1 VIKANSPLKNSIL
14 RVTLISLLFSLININ
29 YAIADSTS
37 ISTSCSTSN
46 GVVTNASVSFSV
58 SYSSGGVPD
67 KWEYSFDGTNY
78 VVIPG
83 VTGNSGSL
91 SATDWYTNSYSP
103 LIRATKGADVKN
115 LQAGSSCNGM
125 RARSYT
131 PAVSGTGAPTGS
143 AASGTTLTS
152 AVTFTSQPVAIVK
165 TYKWQRCS
173 DAAATSCVDIPSATA
188 ETYTATAT
196 DAGNYLRSVV
206 TGTSTVNGVS
216 QSTVGTSAVT
226 AQISETIP
234 GTPTAPTAVAGDGSA
249 TVTVAAGSGGAPSTY
264 LVSASPQVGGVTKTC
279 TVTGASGS
287 CTVTGLTNGVSY
299 TFTTTATNGS
309 GTSAASLASNSVT
322 PSDTTAPTVSGVNS
336 STGVGSSISIQVT
349 FSEVVTVAG
358 SPQLTIETGSTDRT
372 VNYVSGSGSNTLTFT
387 YVVQAEDNSADLN
400 YIATSPLTLN
410 SGTIKD
416 AANNNAILTLPAAG
430 AAGSLSAN
438 KAIVVDT
445 AAPTPTVSAISIIS
459 TGNVTVRSSE
469 IGTAYLVKSS
479 LNVSALADIT
489 GAADGDWN
497 QVAIATANTDTNLSA
512 AGLAT
517 ATYKLYVV
525 DALGNLSAGSS
536 NLVTIATATAPSMA
550 TNAAP
555 TGTAEFNSTLTNA
568 VTFSGVPTPTLT
580 YQWKSCTSATD
591 ISTCSDISSA
601 TAATYTATA
610 AVVGTYLRTSVTATN
625 GVGADST
632 VLSDATAMIAPIAP
646 GTPTVGTIVIGNLQI
661 SVPFTAPASNGGS
674 AIIKYQYS
682 TDGGVTWR
690 DRTDSGTTA
699 SPIVI
704 TDLSTDGTTDL
715 VAGTSYAVQIR
726 AVNSAVTPNG
736 VGTGSSTVT
745 ALTTPGAPTAV
756 SATTTG
762 TTTASVTFTP
772 PVSNGG
778 STIITYTVMSSPGG
792 VSASGA
798 ASPITVS
805 GLSASTEYTFTVTAT
820 NNLFTSANS
829 LPSAA
834 VTTAAIPPPPPGP
847 TASEIAQAQIDAANR
862 AAAARAIAEKL
873 IADKAAADAA
883 VKAAEE
889 KAAAE
894 VAAKVAADKA
904 AAEAAARA
912 AADRAAA
919 EAAIK
924 AVFDRMVAAQNAQMA
939 AAQAAQAAAVKIN
952 AANSAKAAAR
962 RAAIRA
968 EALTK
973 SPTVSPEDKQSA
985 ASAAAAAEVKAVEA
999 VNKAA
1004 IAAATQV
1011 ATKSAAVSATKEVTI
1026 SIGSLNSIQSTA
1038 RSSSMA
1044 SATASA
1050 VQSAANAAVKSATS
1064 QASTAKNAAEN
1075 AAKAA
1080 ADASARAELQ
1090 QKIADEAAVVAKE
1103 QQKALAKAAAEK
1115 AAAVKAAQAAAT
1127 ALAAVLEEQA
1137 AAEERMK
1144 KAKTESEIQLIDKLL
1159 TEVDKKVESAKEAL
1173 FSANEVVDDSEE
1185 LTAELEETLDQST
1198 VILEKQVKAAD
1209 TANKLVE
1216 KKITAAE
1223 VATQASVIAKSAAVA
1238 ASKAAKSLP
1247 RKIAKEIKAP
1257 AVVGRSDAVI
1267 NIGGLKP
1274 GQKIRVSVKVN
1285 IK

>member
-1 VIKANSPLKNSIL
+1 MNNSFVKIS
-14 RVTLISLLFSLININ
+14 LISLFFSLLNIS
-29 YAIADSTS
+29 YAVADSTS
-37 ISTSCSTSN
+37 ISTSCSSSN

-58 SYSSGGVPD
+58 SYSGGGVPD

-91 SATDWYTNSYSP
+91 SATDWYSNSYNP

-131 PAVSGTGAPTGS
+131 PAVSGTSAPTGS
-143 AASGTTLTS
+143 AASGATLTS

-173 DAAATSCVDIPSATA
+173 DAGATSCVDIPSATS

-206 TGTSTVNGVS
+206 TGTSTVNGVA
-216 QSTVGTSAVT
+216 QLAVGTSAVT

-249 TVTVAAGSGGAPSTY
+249 TVTVTAGSGGAPASY

-287 CTVTGLTNGVSY
+287 CTVTGLTNGVAY

-309 GTSAASLASNSVT
+309 GTSAASSASNSVT
-322 PSDTTAPTVSGVNS
+322 PADTTAPTVSGVNS
-336 STGVGSSISIQVT
+336 STANGSYGVGSSISIQVT
-349 FSEVVTVAG
+349 FSEVVTVG
-358 SPQLTIETGSTDRT
+358 GTPQLTIETGATDRT

-387 YVVQAEDNSADLN
+387 YVVQAGDNSADLN
-400 YIATSPLTLN
+400 YIETSPLTLN

-416 AANNNAILTLPAAG
+416 AANNNATLTLPSSG

-445 AAPTPTVSAISIIS
+445 TAPTPTVSAISIIS

-469 IGTAYLVKSS
+469 SGTAYLVKSS
-479 LNVSALADIT
+479 LSVSALADIT

-497 QVAIATANTDTNLSA
+497 QVAISTANTDTVLSA

-517 ATYKLYVV
+517 STYKLYVV

-555 TGTAEFNSTLTNA
+555 TGTAEFNSALTNA

-591 ISTCSDISSA
+591 INTCTDISTA

-632 VLSDATAMIAPIAP
+632 VLSDPTAVVVAIAP
-646 GTPTVGTIVIGNLQI
+646 GTPTLGTIVVGDLQI

-674 AIIKYQYS
+674 TIIKYQYS
-682 TDGGVTWR
+682 TDGGATWR
-690 DRTDSGTTA
+690 DRTDSGSTA

-715 VAGTSYAVQIR
+715 VAGTAYALQIR
-726 AVNSAVTPNG
+726 AVNSATTPNG

-745 ALTTPGAPTAV
+745 ALTTPGAPTGV
-756 SATTTG
+756 SATATG
-762 TTTASVTFTP
+762 TTASVTFTP
-772 PVSNGG
+772 PASNGG
-778 STIITYTVMSSPGG
+778 STITTYTVTSSPGG
-792 VSASGA
+792 VSATGG

-805 GLSASTEYTFTVTAT
+805 GLSASTAYTFTVTAR
-820 NNLFTSANS
+820 NNLTNSVNS
-829 LPSAA
+829 LPSTA
-834 VTTAAIPPPPPGP
+834 VTTAAAPPPPAGP
-847 TASEIAQAQIDAANR
+847 TAAEIAQAQNEAINR

-889 KAAAE
+889 KAAADL
-894 VAAKVAADKA
+894 AAKVLADKA
-904 AAEAAARA
+904 AADAAARA

-924 AVFDRMVAAQNAQMA
+924 AVFDRMVAAQNAQIA

-952 AANSAKAAAR
+952 AANSAKAAAQ

-968 EALTK
+968 EVLTK
-973 SPTVSPEDKQSA
+973 SPTVSPEDKQNA
-985 ASAAAAAEVKAVEA
+985 AAAAAAAEVKAVEA

-1011 ATKSAAVSATKEVTI
+1011 ATKSVAVKATKEVTI

-1044 SATASA
+1044 SASASA
-1050 VQSAANAAVKSATS
+1050 AQSAANAAVKSATS
-1064 QASTAKNAAEN
+1064 QASTAKSAADN

-1090 QKIADEAAVVAKE
+1090 QKIADEALVVAKE

-1115 AAAVKAAQAAAT
+1115 AAAEKAAQSEAT
-1127 ALAAVLEEQA
+1127 ALAAMLE
-1137 AAEERMK
+1137 
-1144 KAKTESEIQLIDKLL
+1144 
-1159 TEVDKKVESAKEAL
+1159 
-1173 FSANEVVDDSEE
+1173 
-1185 LTAELEETLDQST
+1185 
-1198 VILEKQVKAAD
+1198 
-1209 TANKLVE
+1209 
-1216 KKITAAE
+1216 
-1223 VATQASVIAKSAAVA
+1223 
-1238 ASKAAKSLP
+1238 
-1247 RKIAKEIKAP
+1247 
-1257 AVVGRSDAVI
+1257 
-1267 NIGGLKP
+1267 
-1274 GQKIRVSVKVN
+1274 
-1285 IK
+1285 

>member
-1 VIKANSPLKNSIL
+1 M
-14 RVTLISLLFSLININ
+14 
-29 YAIADSTS
+29 
-37 ISTSCSTSN
+37 
-46 GVVTNASVSFSV
+46 
-58 SYSSGGVPD
+58 
-67 KWEYSFDGTNY
+67 
-78 VVIPG
+78 
-83 VTGNSGSL
+83 
-91 SATDWYTNSYSP
+91 
-103 LIRATKGADVKN
+103 
-115 LQAGSSCNGM
+115 QAG
-125 RARSYT
+125 
-131 PAVSGTGAPTGS
+131 
-143 AASGTTLTS
+143 
-152 AVTFTSQPVAIVK
+152 
-165 TYKWQRCS
+165 
-173 DAAATSCVDIPSATA
+173 
-188 ETYTATAT
+188 
-196 DAGNYLRSVV
+196 
-206 TGTSTVNGVS
+206 
-216 QSTVGTSAVT
+216 
-226 AQISETIP
+226 
-234 GTPTAPTAVAGDGSA
+234 
-249 TVTVAAGSGGAPSTY
+249 
-264 LVSASPQVGGVTKTC
+264 
-279 TVTGASGS
+279 
-287 CTVTGLTNGVSY
+287 
-299 TFTTTATNGS
+299 
-309 GTSAASLASNSVT
+309 
-322 PSDTTAPTVSGVNS
+322 
-336 STGVGSSISIQVT
+336 
-349 FSEVVTVAG
+349 
-358 SPQLTIETGSTDRT
+358 
-372 VNYVSGSGSNTLTFT
+372 
-387 YVVQAEDNSADLN
+387 DNSADLN

-416 AANNNAILTLPAAG
+416 AANNNATLTLPAAG
-430 AAGSLSAN
+430 AVGSLSAN

-445 AAPTPTVSAISIIS
+445 TAPTPTVSAISIIS
-459 TGNVTVRSSE
+459 TGNVSVRSSE
-469 IGTAYLVKSS
+469 SGTAYLVKSS
-479 LNVSALADIT
+479 LSVSALADIT

-497 QVAIATANTDTNLSA
+497 QVAISTANTDTVLSA

-591 ISTCSDISSA
+591 INTCSDISSA

-610 AVVGTYLRTSVTATN
+610 AVVGTYLRTSATATN

-632 VLSDATAMIAPIAP
+632 VLSDPTVIIAPIAP
-646 GTPTVGTIVIGNLQI
+646 GTPTLGTIVLGDLQI

-674 AIIKYQYS
+674 TIIKYQYS
-682 TDGGVTWR
+682 TDGGATWR

-715 VAGTSYAVQIR
+715 VAGTAYAVQIR
-726 AVNSAVTPNG
+726 AVNSATSPNG
-736 VGTGSSTVT
+736 VGTG
-745 ALTTPGAPTAV
+745 
-756 SATTTG
+756 
-762 TTTASVTFTP
+762 
-772 PVSNGG
+772 
-778 STIITYTVMSSPGG
+778 TITTYTVTSSPGG

-805 GLSASTEYTFTVTAT
+805 GLSASTEYTFTVTAR
-820 NNLFTSANS
+820 NNLTNSANS

-847 TASEIAQAQIDAANR
+847 TAAEIAQAQIDAANR

-873 IADKAAADAA
+873 IADKAAADAVA
-883 VKAAEE
+883 KAAEE
-889 KAAAE
+889 KAAADL
-894 VAAKVAADKA
+894 AAKVAADKA

-952 AANSAKAAAR
+952 AANSAKAAAQ

-985 ASAAAAAEVKAVEA
+985 AAAAAAAEVKAVEA

-1011 ATKSAAVSATKEVTI
+1011 ATKSVAVTATKEVTI

-1050 VQSAANAAVKSATS
+1050 AQSAANAAVKSATS

-1080 ADASARAELQ
+1080 ADATARAELQ
-1090 QKIADEAAVVAKE
+1090 QKIANEALILAKE

-1115 AAAVKAAQAAAT
+1115 AAAEKAAQAAAT

-1144 KAKTESEIQLIDKLL
+1144 KAKTEAEIQLIDKLL
-1159 TEVDKKVESAKEAL
+1159 NEVDKKVESAKEVL
-1173 FSANEVVDDSEE
+1173 VSANEVVDESEE

-1209 TANKLVE
+1209 IANKLVE

-1223 VATQASVIAKSAAVA
+1223 VATQASVIARSAAVA

>member
-1 VIKANSPLKNSIL
+1 MIETRSAMKKTFVKI
-14 RVTLISLLFSLININ
+14 TLISLIFSLLNIN
-29 YAIADSTS
+29 YAAADSTS

-46 GVVTNASVSFSV
+46 GVVTNASVNFSV
-58 SYSSGGVPD
+58 SYSGGGVPD

-91 SATDWYTNSYSP
+91 SATDWYTNSYNP
-103 LIRATKGADVKN
+103 LIRATKGTDVKN

-131 PAVSGTGAPTGS
+131 PAVSGTSAPTGS
-143 AASGTTLTS
+143 AASGATLTS

-173 DAAATSCVDIPSATA
+173 DAGATSCVDIPSATS

-206 TGTSTVNGVS
+206 TGTSTVNGVA
-216 QSTVGTSAVT
+216 QLAVGTSAVT

-249 TVTVAAGSGGAPSTY
+249 TVTVAAGSGGAPASY

-287 CTVTGLTNGVSY
+287 CTVTGLTNGVAY

-309 GTSAASLASNSVT
+309 GTSAASSASNSVT
-322 PSDTTAPTVSGVNS
+322 PTDTTAPTVSGVSS
-336 STGVGSSISIQVT
+336 STANGSYGVGNSISIQIT
-349 FSEVVTVAG
+349 FSEVVTVG
-358 SPQLTIETGSTDRT
+358 GTPQFTIETGATDRT

-387 YVVQAEDNSADLN
+387 YVVQAGDNSVDLN

-416 AANNNAILTLPAAG
+416 AANNNATLTLPAAG

-445 AAPTPTVSAISIIS
+445 TAPTPTVSAISIIS

-469 IGTAYLVKSS
+469 SGTAYLVKSS
-479 LNVSALADIT
+479 LSVSALADIT

-497 QVAIATANTDTNLSA
+497 QVAIPTANVDTVLPA
-512 AGLAT
+512 TGLAT

-536 NLVTIATATAPSMA
+536 NLVTIATATAPSMV
-550 TNAAP
+550 TNDTP

-591 ISTCSDISSA
+591 INTCSNISGA
-601 TAATYTATA
+601 TSATYTATA
-610 AVVGTYLRTSVTATN
+610 AVVGNYLRTSVTATN

-632 VLSDATAMIAPIAP
+632 VLSEPTVIVAAIAP
-646 GTPTVGTIVIGNLQI
+646 GTPTIGSIVIGNLQI
-661 SVPFTAPASNGGS
+661 SVPFTAPALNGGS

-682 TDGGVTWR
+682 TDGGATWR
-690 DRTDSGTTA
+690 DRTDSGTIA

-715 VAGTSYAVQIR
+715 VAGTAYAVQIR
-726 AVNSAVTPNG
+726 AVNSAATPNG
-736 VGTGSSTVT
+736 AGTASSTVT

-756 SATTTG
+756 SATATG

-772 PVSNGG
+772 PVNTGG
-778 STIITYTVMSSPGG
+778 SAITTYTVTSSPGG

-798 ASPITVS
+798 ASPITIS

-820 NNLFTSANS
+820 NNLTNSVNS
-829 LPSAA
+829 LASTA
-834 VTTAAIPPPPPGP
+834 VTTAAAPPPPAGP
-847 TASEIAQAQIDAANR
+847 TAAEIAQAQNEVINR

-883 VKAAEE
+883 AKAAEE
-889 KAAAE
+889 KAAADRAIAE
-894 VAAKVAADKA
+894 KLIADKAAADKA
-904 AAEAAARA
+904 ATEAAARA
-912 AADRAAA
+912 VADRAAA
-919 EAAIK
+919 DAAMK
-924 AVFDRMVAAQNAQMA
+924 AVFDRLNAAQNAQIA
-939 AAQAAQAAAVKIN
+939 ANQAAAAAASRIA
-952 AANSAKAAAR
+952 AANSAKALAQAAE
-962 RAAIRA
+962 IRA
-968 EALTK
+968 EALAK
-973 SPTVSPEDKQSA
+973 APTVTPEAKKNA
-985 ASAAAAAEVKAVEA
+985 ADAAVAAAAAQVKAVEA

-1004 IAAATQV
+1004 IAAASQV
-1011 ATKSAAVSATKEVTI
+1011 ATKSVAVAASKEVTI

-1044 SATASA
+1044 SATAR
-1050 VQSAANAAVKSATS
+1050 AAQNAATTAAKSAQN
-1064 QASTAKNAAEN
+1064 QADSAKNAADN
-1075 AAKAA
+1075 AAKSA
-1080 ADASARAELQ
+1080 ADASRRADLQ
-1090 QKIADEAAVVAKE
+1090 QKIADEALAIAKE
-1103 QQKALAKAAAEK
+1103 QQKALEKAAAEK
-1115 AAAVKAAQAAAT
+1115 AAAEKAA
-1127 ALAAVLEEQA
+1127 
-1137 AAEERMK
+1137 
-1144 KAKTESEIQLIDKLL
+1144 
-1159 TEVDKKVESAKEAL
+1159 
-1173 FSANEVVDDSEE
+1173 
-1185 LTAELEETLDQST
+1185 
-1198 VILEKQVKAAD
+1198 
-1209 TANKLVE
+1209 
-1216 KKITAAE
+1216 
-1223 VATQASVIAKSAAVA
+1223 
-1238 ASKAAKSLP
+1238 
-1247 RKIAKEIKAP
+1247 
-1257 AVVGRSDAVI
+1257 
-1267 NIGGLKP
+1267 
-1274 GQKIRVSVKVN
+1274 
-1285 IK
+1285 